1 MSQFASLIACQMPLK
16 LGLPWIRGM
25 LSVSACPCGRITA
38 IATRAAR
45 IAAVTAGF
53 ETLERFFICSLSH
66 MRVLLSQHRC
76 QVSNSGLELVPRL
89 RNS

>member
-1 MSQFASLIACQMPLK
+1 
-16 LGLPWIRGM
+16 M

-38 IATRAAR
+38 IATRTAR

-53 ETLERFFICSLSH
+53 ETLERFLICSSSDSVYFQANTAVKYRTAALS
-66 MRVLLSQHRC
+66 
-76 QVSNSGLELVPRL
+76 LVPRL